1 MNIFNS
7 LAGGTVGSTAFRERL
22 AIVVRTVTTAL
33 RDPAHNPLVMLA
45 TLGVVGLALLII
57 LMLVALIVGLVQ
69 DWRNPPPAPTPRV
82 AAPTTQRN
90 TLLKVFVWT
99 MVMGVV
105 LVGAAFG
112 WRYAISDKA
121 CARCH
126 FTKAAFASRATDT
139 HAKVA
144 CSACHVAPGARGA
157 FLSAVAG
164 ARNLRSQLA
173 GPPKRAS
180 FMSQVESDAC
190 LACHKSITTGV
201 VVAGSIRMRHS
212 DVFGVGYDC
221 TDCHTVGHGAS
232 AIRVRKSNMAQCIQC
247 HDGTK
252 ASSACATCHSKD
264 VGVAAGQS
272 AALLDIPKATIVVDG
287 CRGCHTMTPCI
298 RCHGLELPHSSGF
311 IAGTHAR
318 KALLEPQVCV
328 KCHRVTS
335 FCNGCHQ
342 FTVSAGGLPTGP
354 HGTTSQFV
362 ADHSKL
368 GRTFDQV
375 SASCSCHTKGG
386 PRALFCADCHGPQPS
401 R

>member
-1 MNIFNS
+1 MNILNS
-7 LAGGTVGSTAFRERL
+7 LGGRTIGSTAFRERV
-22 AIVVRTVTTAL
+22 AVMVQTVATAL

-45 TLGVVGLALLII
+45 TLGVAALVLLIV

-69 DWRNPPPAPTPRV
+69 DWRNPPPAPTRRVSTPATPR
-82 AAPTTQRN
+82 N
-90 TLLKVFVWT
+90 LLLKLSVWAI
-99 MVMGVV
+99 VIGVV
-105 LVGAAFG
+105 LGGAVLG

-126 FTKAAFASRATDT
+126 FTKAAFASRATDA

-144 CSACHVAPGARGA
+144 CSACHVTPGARGA

-180 FMSQVESDAC
+180 SSAQVQSDVC
-190 LACHKSITTGV
+190 LVCHKSITTGV

-212 DVFGVGYDC
+212 DVLGVGDEC
-221 TDCHTVGHGAS
+221 TECHTVGHGAS
-232 AIRVRKSNMAQCIQC
+232 VVRVRKSNMVQCIQC

-272 AALLDIPKATIVVDG
+272 GALLDMPKATIVVDG
-287 CRGCHTMTPCI
+287 CRGCHSMAPCI

-311 IAGTHAR
+311 IAGAHAR
-318 KALLEPQVCV
+318 KALLEPQTCV

-342 FTVSAGGLPTGP
+342 FTVSTGGLPTSA

-386 PRALFCADCHGPQPS
+386 PRAPFCADCHGPQPS